1 MENADTLQPLQEQ
14 LAFIE
19 KIKKPFALFLFF
31 VFKIPTLFWWGVRI
45 QKINCFEVT
54 IILPFSK
61 RTQNPFKSIY
71 FAAQSGA
78 AELASGMLATMA
90 TEGMGSIS
98 TLVTEVSGT
107 YIKKA
112 NQPVYFTCLQGED
125 IRKVVFESVRDKSP
139 RSIQTKV
146 VGTFSDGTIVS
157 SHLITWSFK
166 SR

>member
-1 MENADTLQPLQEQ
+1 MENSDTLHPIPEQ
-14 LAFIE
+14 LAFTE
-19 KIKKPFALFLFF
+19 KIKKPFSLFLFF
-31 VFKIPTLFWWGVRI
+31 VFKIPTLFWWGVRLE
-45 QKINCFEVT
+45 KINCFEATVM
-54 IILPFSK
+54 LPFSK

-78 AELASGMLATMA
+78 AELASGLLATMA

-125 IRKVVFESVRDKSP
+125 IRKIVSDSVRNKMP
-139 RSIQTKV
+139 CSIQTKV
-146 VGTFSDGTIVS
+146 VGTFKDGTVVS

>member
-1 MENADTLQPLQEQ
+1 MENTDTIHPLQEQ
-14 LAFIE
+14 LAFTE

-31 VFKIPTLFWWGVRI
+31 VLKIPTLFWWGVRLH
-45 QKINCFEVT
+45 KIDCFEASV
-54 IILPFSK
+54 ILPFSK

-78 AELASGMLATMA
+78 AELASGLLATMA
-90 TEGMGSIS
+90 IEGMGSIS

-107 YIKKA
+107 FHKKA
-112 NQPVYFTCLQGED
+112 NQTVYFTCLQGED
-125 IRKVVFESVRDKSP
+125 IRKVVIDSVRSKSP

-146 VGTFSDGTIVS
+146 VGTFKDGTIVS

-166 SR
+166 CR